1 MPSKRAGLHDECARP
16 VLFVFSVTA
25 VKDTTLIDSTASS
38 RFFDRPFRA
47 FWQNPDRVVVTVV
60 GIIIA
65 YLSLSPT
72 LMLFYG
78 SFRTKALGVKGNFTL
93 EHYINAYSDPLT
105 YELFFNSFV
114 FASGSAILAT
124 VLAATL
130 AWISIRTN
138 APFRRVFEL
147 TAIVPNIFP
156 PVMLA
161 VAWTVLLSPR
171 TGLINRF
178 LMDIFGLAEAPFD
191 IYSLEGMIF
200 VEALI
205 TTPLAFLLISAA
217 LYSMDPALEESARVA
232 GSTNIQV
239 ARRITF
245 PIVRPAL
252 LAAGMLNFVR
262 AIESFDTPAIIAL
275 PARIEVFTTKLYREA
290 IGAFPPNQNLAAAY
304 AVSLLIITMLFVY
317 FYRRLTARAERYVTV
332 SGRGY
337 RPTIIDLGKW
347 RYAASGVAGLILI
360 LIVVLPFS
368 VLIYVSFVS
377 YVHVPGPRTWEL
389 LTLDNYRSNLTDDRT
404 YRALMNSLLLAVGG
418 ATLCMLLAAVT
429 AWVTTKS
436 KSAGRG
442 VIEALTFI
450 PWAFPGT
457 ALAIGLLW
465 TYVYMPL
472 PIYGTLWILLIA
484 YITRF
489 LPYGLRTMTSTIV
502 QLHDDLPQASM
513 ACGANFLTTFRRIML
528 PLLRP
533 GFIAGWIILATI
545 YLREFSTS
553 VFLYSPGAEPLGP
566 LLYHFYIDGNLGP
579 MCSLALIVSVIC
591 IFLILIARKV
601 GKVGGAIEGH

>member
-1 MPSKRAGLHDECARP
+1 MLNRALAMFKRDPQLSV
-16 VLFVFSVTA
+16 VLFVGV
-25 VKDTTLIDSTASS
+25 
-38 RFFDRPFRA
+38 
-47 FWQNPDRVVVTVV
+47 
-60 GIIIA
+60 IIA

-78 SFRTKALGVKGNFTL
+78 SFRSKPLGVASEFSLG
-93 EHYINAYSDPLT
+93 HYINAYSDPLT
-105 YELFFNSFV
+105 YELLLNSFL
-114 FASGSAILAT
+114 FASGSALLAT

-138 APFRRVFEL
+138 APFRKVFEL

-161 VAWTVLLSPR
+161 VSWTVLLSPR
-171 TGLINRF
+171 TGLINRA
-178 LMDIFGLAEAPFD
+178 LMELFGFAEAPLN
-191 IYSLEGMIF
+191 IYSIPGMIF

-205 TTPLAFLLISAA
+205 TAPLAFLLISAA

-232 GSTNIQV
+232 GSSNFQI
-239 ARRITF
+239 ARRITL
-245 PIVRPAL
+245 PIIRPAL
-252 LAAGMLNFVR
+252 LASAMLNFVR

-275 PARIEVFTTKLYREA
+275 PARIEVFTTKIYREA

-304 AVSLLIITMLFVY
+304 AVSLLVITMVFVY
-317 FYRRLTARAERYVTV
+317 FYRRLTARSERYVTV

-337 RPTIIDLGKW
+337 RPTIIDLGPW
-347 RYAASGVAGLILI
+347 RYAASALAGSILL
-360 LIVVLPFS
+360 LIVVLPFL
-368 VLIYVSFVS
+368 VVIYVSVIT
-377 YVHVPGPRTWEL
+377 YVHVPGVKTWEL
-389 LTLDNYRSNLTDDRT
+389 LTLENYRANLTDART
-404 YRALMNSLLLAVGG
+404 FRALKNSLLLGVGG
-418 ATLCMLLAAVT
+418 ATLCMLIAALT
-429 AWVTTKS
+429 AWVTTKT
-436 KSAGRG
+436 KATGRG

-472 PIYGTLWILLIA
+472 PIYGTLWILLIG

-502 QLHDDLPQASM
+502 QLHDDLQQASM
-513 ACGANFLTTFRRIML
+513 VCGASFMTTFRRILL

-533 GFIAGWIILATI
+533 GFIAGWIILSTI
-545 YLREFSTS
+545 YLREFSMS

-579 MCSLALIVSVIC
+579 MCSLALIVSVVC
-591 IFLILIARKV
+591 ISLILLARRI
-601 GKVGGAIEGH
+601 GHVGGEV